1 MNDATEDSKE
11 SQTLVE
17 PMPPVNPEELKVIY
31 QNRHQRRRAAK
42 LAKLQAKEEAQEK
55 KAREGSNVR

>member
-17 PMPPVNPEELKVIY
+17 PIPQENSEELEVIY
-31 QNRHQRRRAAK
+31 QNRHDRRKAAK
-42 LAKLQAKEEAQEK
+42 LARRQAKEEAQEK
-55 KAREGSNVR
+55 KVREGTNV